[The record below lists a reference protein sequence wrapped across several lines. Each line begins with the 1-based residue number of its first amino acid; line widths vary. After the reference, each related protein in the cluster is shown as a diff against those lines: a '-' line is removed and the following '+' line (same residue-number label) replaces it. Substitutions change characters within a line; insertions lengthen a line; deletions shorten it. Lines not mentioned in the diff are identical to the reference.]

1 MQITEG
7 KCVVFGAAEIC
18 RIRSI
23 ETKRFDGIGSRE
35 YCVLSPINSESST
48 YYVPLDSA
56 ESRLR
61 EPLTKERVLE
71 LIDGLDGSEG
81 IVFENGA
88 DRKAVQNEILSGGD
102 HRKIM
107 GLGRAHKAETNRR
120 ASIGKRP
127 LASDEKAIK
136 AAETLINR
144 EFGFVLGID
153 ENKVGE
159 FIRERLGE
167 TAEG

>member
-7 KCVVFGAAEIC
+7 KCVVFGGAEIC
-18 RIRSI
+18 RVRSI
-23 ETKRFDGIGSRE
+23 ETKQFEGTKSRE
-35 YCVLSPINSESST
+35 YCVLSPINSENAT
-48 YYVPLDSA
+48 YYVPLDCA

-71 LIDGLDGSEG
+71 LIDGINGSES
-81 IVFENGA
+81 IVFEKGV
-88 DRKAVQNEILSGGD
+88 DRKALQNEILSEGD
-102 HRKIM
+102 HTKLM
-107 GLGRAHKAETNRR
+107 GLVRALNAETKRR
-120 ASIGKRP
+120 AKIGKRP
-127 LASDEKAIK
+127 LASDEKAMK
-136 AAETLINR
+136 AAQTLINR

-167 TAEG
+167 AAEG